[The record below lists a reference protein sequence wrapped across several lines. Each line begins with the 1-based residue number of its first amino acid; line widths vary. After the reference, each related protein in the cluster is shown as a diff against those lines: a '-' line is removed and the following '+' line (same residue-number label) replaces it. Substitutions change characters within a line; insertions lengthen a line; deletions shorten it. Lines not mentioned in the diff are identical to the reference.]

1 MVEKVIPCGL
11 VFCTNLS
18 LTYCPLTFI
27 YYSWCASIGWYGG
40 TGLRR
45 TFCASRTEALAFS
58 PPPPHAH
65 ILPLDPLSQVHI
77 YRLVCEN
84 TIEENILRKS
94 DQKRQLDFLA
104 IQSGGF
110 TTDNVLSKI
119 NIGDLLGGVGALA
132 ASSAPSGS
140 AAAAGPSAEDIKV
153 GGCWVRE

>member
-1 MVEKVIPCGL
+1 MCLCAPSCTFLHLPAPPCTFL
-11 VFCTNLS
+11 HLPV
-18 LTYCPLTFI
+18 PL
-27 YYSWCASIGWYGG
+27 
-40 TGLRR
+40 RVVV
-45 TFCASRTEALAFS
+45 
-58 PPPPHAH
+58 
-65 ILPLDPLSQVHI
+65 QVHI

-119 NIGDLLGGVGALA
+119 NIGDLLGGVGTLA
-132 ASSAPSGS
+132 GGSGAGGS

-153 GGCWVRE
+153 G